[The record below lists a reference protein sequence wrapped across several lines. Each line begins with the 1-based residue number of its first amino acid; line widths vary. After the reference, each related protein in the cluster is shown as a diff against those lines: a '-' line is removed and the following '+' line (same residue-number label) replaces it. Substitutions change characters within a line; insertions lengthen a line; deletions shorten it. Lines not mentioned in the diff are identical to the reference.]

1 MTTPRILVVDDE
13 PAMLRTVERVLAP
26 TYAVVTAWDH
36 VEASARARSER
47 IDLAIVDVRMP
58 EVDGFEIV
66 SRLREVQPEIDV
78 IFMTGII
85 HELDAQLIRAIRERA
100 FYFIQKPFD
109 REVLLTLVARCLE
122 LRRLEVENREYVA
135 TLESQLEAA
144 RAFQHSLLPE
154 PNVAV
159 GGVELSA
166 RCESSEALGGD
177 LYDHVTDREGRLA
190 FVVAD
195 VSGHGVSAAMLV
207 GVVKSAF
214 RDTRESAYAPQRVV
228 QKISSAIRSFDD
240 GRFVT
245 VFCGRFDAAGTEFE
259 YVNAG
264 HPGGRLKR
272 AAGGKRPSLPLT
284 GPMISPAFP
293 DTEWSSDVVRLE
305 PGDEVLVY
313 TDGLSEARG
322 GDGEMFGPERLLRV
336 FDASTRHGSAVIDE
350 LFAAVREHEGGRPP
364 EDDQTVVTLRRPT

>member
-1 MTTPRILVVDDE
+1 MRSPRVLVVDDE
-13 PAMLRTVERVLAP
+13 PAMLRTVERVLEP
-26 TYAVVTAWDH
+26 RYEVVTAWDH
-36 VEASARARSER
+36 REALLCVKEHQ

-66 SRLREVQPEIDV
+66 SRLRAVNPGLDV
-78 IFMTGII
+78 IFMTGIV

-122 LRRLEVENREYVA
+122 LRRLEGENREYVRM
-135 TLESQLEAA
+135 LESQLAEA
-144 RAFQHSLLPE
+144 RAFQRSLLPPAE
-154 PNVAV
+154 RVVN
-159 GGVELSA
+159 GLELVA
-166 RCESSEALGGD
+166 RCESSEALSGD
-177 LYDHVTDREGRLA
+177 FYDYVTNRKGELA
-190 FVVAD
+190 FLVAD

-214 RDTRESAYAPQRVV
+214 RDAREDGYAPRRVV

-245 VFCGRFDAAGTEFE
+245 VFCGRFDADGRVLE

-264 HPGGRLKR
+264 HPAALVKR
-272 AAGGKRPSLPLT
+272 GPSGEKAMSLT

-293 DTEWSSDVVRLE
+293 DMEWASDTVTLQA
-305 PGDEVLVY
+305 GDQVLMY
-313 TDGLSEARG
+313 TDGLSEGRG
-322 GDGEMFGPERLLRV
+322 TDGELFGVQRLRECFEASDKAGAALI
-336 FDASTRHGSAVIDE
+336 DA
-350 LFAAVREHEGGRPP
+350 LFGAVRAFEGGRPAS
-364 EDDQTVVTLRRPT
+364 DDQTIVALRRLD